1 MPTDTARQRSCVSH
15 ANRLRYANQ
24 LACETV
30 DATVAA
36 WHRNR
41 SPLGL
46 MPGAYLQK
54 GYNLGVQWR
63 FPPISKVLFSL
74 VNAGIAQLVEQLIC
88 NQQVVGSNPTA
99 GSITNFSRLVTCDFE
114 VSLTMSANF
123 FHLATSWPV
132 IQSIPLAFCALEP
145 PSDCK

>member
-1 MPTDTARQRSCVSH
+1 MPADTARQRSCVSR

-36 WHRNR
+36 WHRNL
-41 SPLGL
+41 SPRGL
-46 MPGAYLQK
+46 MLGAYLQK

-63 FPPISKVLFSL
+63 FPPVSKVLFSL

-88 NQQVVGSNPTA
+88 NQQVVGSSPTT
-99 GSITNFSRLVTCDFE
+99 GSIQAEGV
-114 VSLTMSANF
+114 A
-123 FHLATSWPV
+123 
-132 IQSIPLAFCALEP
+132 
-145 PSDCK
+145 